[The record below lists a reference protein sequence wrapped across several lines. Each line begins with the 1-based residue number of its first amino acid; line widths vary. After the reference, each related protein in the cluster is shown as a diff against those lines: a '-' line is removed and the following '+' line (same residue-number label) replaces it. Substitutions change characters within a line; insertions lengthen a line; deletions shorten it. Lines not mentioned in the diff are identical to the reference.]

1 MDTLVYCRPRW
12 ANQSDSDASLL
23 AGQLKGLAHLLESP
37 SDHFSMVEQAQ
48 IEVITDRVRLVVEG
62 FRAKQLSAK
71 RLAATASRAPCL
83 WLIASSPAAVE
94 ALSKAAVLQALLV
107 DEKAKGLPM
116 RLAAVGSAS
125 GAALAA
131 LFNNESVL
139 LPPGVGD
146 AKALLESGA
155 GQLNE
160 ADHAL
165 LLDAEL
171 ARDELQLGLLKMG
184 LGVDRVTLYR
194 RIPQPMAD
202 LAHLKGARLWVVIS
216 SSTQVE
222 WAVNALNGQS
232 FSLDEVVFLTHHPR
246 IESRLRALDQDLV
259 VKCLPSLNAQE
270 IVSQIKLAS

>member
-12 ANQSDSDASLL
+12 ANQGDSDARVL

-37 SDHFSMVEQAQ
+37 SDHFSMVEPAQ
-48 IEVITDRVRLVVEG
+48 IDVIMDRVRRVLDG
-62 FRAKQLSAK
+62 LRTKQLSAKQLSAK
-71 RLAATASRAPCL
+71 ASRAPCL

-94 ALSKAAVLQALLV
+94 ALSKASVLQALLV
-107 DEKAKGLPM
+107 DEKAQGLPM
-116 RLAAVGSAS
+116 RLAAVGAAS

-139 LPPGVGD
+139 VPPGVGD

-155 GQLNE
+155 GQWKE

-171 ARDELQLGLLKMG
+171 ARDELQVGLLKMG

-194 RIPQPMAD
+194 RIPQPMAG
-202 LAHLKGARLWVVIS
+202 LAHLKGSRLWVMIS

-246 IESRLRALDQDLV
+246 IESRLKALGEDLV

-270 IVSQIKLAS
+270 IVSQIKLVS

>member
-12 ANQSDSDASLL
+12 ANQSDSDASVL

-37 SDHFSMVEQAQ
+37 SDYFSMVEQAQ
-48 IEVITDRVRLVVEG
+48 IDVMMDRVRKVLDG
-62 FRAKQLSAK
+62 LRAKQLSAK
-71 RLAATASRAPCL
+71 ASRAPCL

-94 ALSKAAVLQALLV
+94 ALSKAAALQALLV
-107 DEKAKGLPM
+107 DEKAKGLPL
-116 RLAAVGSAS
+116 RLAAVGAAS

-139 LPPGVGD
+139 VPPGVGD

-155 GQLNE
+155 GQWKE

-171 ARDELQLGLLKMG
+171 ARDELQVGLLKMG

-194 RIPQPMAD
+194 RIPQPMVG
-202 LAHLKGARLWVVIS
+202 LVHLKGSRLWVMIS

-246 IESRLRALDQDLV
+246 IESRLKALDQDLV

-270 IVSQIKLAS
+270 IVSQIKLVS